1 VILSD
6 QSKKYI
12 YIALAVILALV
23 AVYWYG
29 SRDYRSGIEPTRIH
43 LSTVGEQQQ
52 DAGNKVAESKRLA
65 DEVGKTNSDALRE
78 VDDSR
83 TINQSSAELITE
95 GKSILSNIRKRSQ
108 GREK

>member
-23 AVYWYG
+23 AVYWFS
-29 SRDYRSGIEPTRIH
+29 SRDNRSGIEPSRIH
-43 LSTVGEQQQ
+43 LQSVGTKQQ
-52 DAGNKVAESKRLA
+52 DAGNKIDESKRIA
-65 DEVGKTNSDALRE
+65 EEVGETNSDALRE

-83 TINQSSAELITE
+83 TINKSSAEFIAE